1 MLYKLTETSAPAG
14 YITDPTP
21 YYFIAVNEGESYT
34 PPDSIPGDS
43 DYQPDL
49 VVVYTSEKSNDNATG
64 YEYASIVIDRYNA
77 KDTTTVTSGQIR
89 VLKKWLDANGAEI
102 TDKVT
107 LASMP
112 QVKVTLTKWAKSTGY
127 ILCVQR
133 GSDPEE
139 TLLSNIPDGGYILWS
154 LSEQSVTALQGCL
167 PSGVFITPTGTY
179 HNGDWQ
185 QTYKVG
191 PITSD
196 VHLHQ
201 VPDVFYWN
209 RGNPWGTEEG
219 PNSSDA
225 QPLVPT
231 VIGTVTLN
239 AANSWTAVWDDL
251 ETGSLSD
258 IYYTITE
265 ETVDGYKTTYT
276 VDDVSADSCP
286 KIELQPN
293 SGKLAVVNNQTDST
307 DSSGYVLP
315 STGGAGTK
323 LYTAGGGALMLAALV
338 CGVCRKR
345 RRERRAR

>member
-1 MLYKLTETSAPAG
+1 M
-14 YITDPTP
+14 
-21 YYFIAVNEGESYT
+21 
-34 PPDSIPGDS
+34 
-43 DYQPDL
+43 
-49 VVVYTSEKSNDNATG
+49 
-64 YEYASIVIDRYNA
+64 IDRYNA
-77 KDTTTVTSGQIR
+77 KDTITVTRGQIR
-89 VLKKWLDANGAEI
+89 VRKKWLDANGAEI
-102 TDKVT
+102 TDKIT

-112 QVKVTLTKWAKSTGY
+112 QVKVTLTKWAKSTGH

-133 GSDPEE
+133 GPYQEE

-154 LSEQSVTALQGCL
+154 LTEEGVAALPEYL
-167 PSGVFITPTGTY
+167 PSGVSITPTGTY
-179 HNGDWQ
+179 HNDYR

-196 VHLHQ
+196 IHMHY
-201 VPDVFYWN
+201 VPDDFYYN
-209 RGNPWGTEEG
+209 DRGEPWGTEEG
-219 PNSSDA
+219 SGSSDE

-251 ETGSLSD
+251 DTGSLSD

-276 VDDVSADSCP
+276 VDDISADSCP
-286 KIELQPN
+286 QIELQPN

-345 RRERRAR
+345 RRERRER